1 MWLTPG
7 SAGHSNPSDVAAVS
21 LKFEAYCFPQS
32 TKETGET
39 MTTQTIRGK
48 YLYSERTERIHD
60 VLLVSSFGVWT
71 VLLGLSPVLA
81 FHMLMV
87 S

>member
-1 MWLTPG
+1 MIIR
-7 SAGHSNPSDVAAVS
+7 
-21 LKFEAYCFPQS
+21 
-32 TKETGET
+32 
-39 MTTQTIRGK
+39 TIRGR
-48 YLYSERTERIHD
+48 YLYSERAERIHD
-60 VLLVSSFGVWT
+60 VLLVSSFGVWA

>member
-7 SAGHSNPSDVAAVS
+7 SGRHTNPSDAAAAS
-21 LKFEAYCFPQS
+21 LKFEAYCFSQS

-39 MTTQTIRGK
+39 MIIRTIRGR
-48 YLYSERTERIHD
+48 YLYSERAERIHD
-60 VLLVSSFGVWT
+60 VLLVSSFGLWA

>member
-7 SAGHSNPSDVAAVS
+7 SASHSNPSDAAAVS
-21 LKFEAYCFPQS
+21 LKFEAYCLSQS

-48 YLYSERTERIHD
+48 YLYSERAERIHD
-60 VLLVSSFGVWT
+60 VLLVSSFVVWA
-71 VLLGLSPVLA
+71 VVFGLSPVLA

>member
-1 MWLTPG
+1 MWLTRG
-7 SAGHSNPSDVAAVS
+7 SGRHTNPSDAAAVS
-21 LKFEAYCFPQS
+21 LKFETYCFFQS
-32 TKETGET
+32 TEETGET
-39 MTTQTIRGK
+39 MTTQIMRGK
-48 YLYSERTERIHD
+48 YLYSERAERIHD
-60 VLLVSSFGVWT
+60 VLLVSSFGVWA